1 MMGIFRRMGAT
12 GKCDIRIVSSEDTL
26 CDLVAAE
33 NPAERPDGII
43 SSVPYSDRAKAAIA
57 ASDLPFVGI
66 GMSEGDIP
74 ARCGKSGFVLNDN
87 EGIGR
92 AAAGYF
98 LGLGGFRSFAYVPDA
113 LGRGWSQ
120 LRGDSFA
127 AALGKAGKRCETFEG
142 DGGDTTA
149 LSDFLAGLPRPAAVL
164 AAWDGRAADVIRA
177 AHAAHLDIPGD
188 VAVLGVDDDKLI
200 CEHSVPPLSS
210 VKTDSEGMG
219 EAAAKMMLAFLAGKA
234 RGAAKCARCH
244 VLGIAERQSTGS
256 PAPAAAMIERALAFI
271 REEAVNG
278 IGPEDVARFLKVS
291 RRLLDL
297 RFRQFESKSV
307 ARMIA
312 ERKMESVMRLLAESD
327 TPVKN
332 AFKQSGFGDISHAT
346 KMFKKATG
354 ASPEAWRAAH
364 SAAANRGAAAKRS
377 PAEFEL
383 LDGISQ
389 KDEADLRRLAGQLSP
404 DASFNP
410 AALRSSIQSGATSVF
425 VMRRRSRIVASATA
439 VRFSTPTGTH
449 CRIEDVVVD
458 ERLRGNGLGRKI
470 MENTLAALR
479 EAGVTR
485 VELTSHQSRVAARAL
500 YRSLGF
506 KPRKTGVF
514 ELRLADL

>member
-1 MMGIFRRMGAT
+1 MGIFRRMGAMD
-12 GKCDIRIVSSEDTL
+12 KCDIRIVSSEDTL

-66 GMSEGDIP
+66 GMSKDDIA

-87 EGIGR
+87 DGIGR

-120 LRGDSFA
+120 LRGDSFS
-127 AALGKAGKRCETFEG
+127 AALSAAGKNCETFGG
-142 DGGDTTA
+142 DGDDTTA

-177 AHAAHLDIPGD
+177 AHAANLDIPGD

-219 EAAAKMMLAFLAGKA
+219 EAAAKMMLAFLSGKA
-234 RGAAKCARCH
+234 RGVAKCVLCH

-278 IGPEDVARFLKVS
+278 IGPEDVARFLKIS

-307 ARMIA
+307 ARIIA

-327 TPVKN
+327 ATVKN
-332 AFKQSGFGDISHAT
+332 VFKQSGFGDISHAT

-354 ASPEAWRAAH
+354 VSPEAWRAAH
-364 SAAANRGAAAKRS
+364 SQAMENGPDAAAK
-377 PAEFEL
+377 PGAPKFEL
-383 LDGISQ
+383 LCDISP
-389 KDEADLRRLAGQLSP
+389 KDEADLARLAGQLSP
-404 DASFNP
+404 DASFDT
-410 AALRSSIQSGATSVF
+410 AALRSSMQSGTTSVF
-425 VMRRRSRIVASATA
+425 VIRRRSRIVASATA

-458 ERLRGNGLGRKI
+458 ERFRGRGLGRKI
-470 MENTLAALR
+470 MEITLAAMR
-479 EAGVTR
+479 EAGVASI
-485 VELTSHQSRVAARAL
+485 ELTSHPSRVAARAL

-514 ELRLADL
+514 ELR

>member
-1 MMGIFRRMGAT
+1 
-12 GKCDIRIVSSEDTL
+12 
-26 CDLVAAE
+26 
-33 NPAERPDGII
+33 
-43 SSVPYSDRAKAAIA
+43 
-57 ASDLPFVGI
+57 
-66 GMSEGDIP
+66 
-74 ARCGKSGFVLNDN
+74 
-87 EGIGR
+87 
-92 AAAGYF
+92 
-98 LGLGGFRSFAYVPDA
+98 
-113 LGRGWSQ
+113 
-120 LRGDSFA
+120 
-127 AALGKAGKRCETFEG
+127 
-142 DGGDTTA
+142 
-149 LSDFLAGLPRPAAVL
+149 
-164 AAWDGRAADVIRA
+164 
-177 AHAAHLDIPGD
+177 
-188 VAVLGVDDDKLI
+188 
-200 CEHSVPPLSS
+200 
-210 VKTDSEGMG
+210 
-219 EAAAKMMLAFLAGKA
+219 
-234 RGAAKCARCH
+234 
-244 VLGIAERQSTGS
+244 
-256 PAPAAAMIERALAFI
+256 
-271 REEAVNG
+271 
-278 IGPEDVARFLKVS
+278 
-291 RRLLDL
+291 
-297 RFRQFESKSV
+297 
-307 ARMIA
+307 
-312 ERKMESVMRLLAESD
+312 MRLLAESD
-327 TPVKN
+327 ATVKN
-332 AFKQSGFGDISHAT
+332 VFKQSGFGDISHAT

-458 ERLRGNGLGRKI
+458 ERFRGRGFGRKI
-470 MENTLAALR
+470 METTLAALR